1 MEFWIYTFNLT
12 RRNFQFLIIDAFK
25 CFYYDRIVF
34 PNGFFFLFK
43 NLKISDWKQ
52 VKKVFSRRSTII
64 MPIKRSLPSRWPRRS
79 RSSRFHGCC
88 DPTRGLGLS
97 WNGSVS
103 CSPAFCPVA
112 RQGTIHRVSW
122 STAKRKSFSG
132 RKKDLIRQLVR
143 TYGTWFCLG

>member
-1 MEFWIYTFNLT
+1 MIT
-12 RRNFQFLIIDAFK
+12 
-25 CFYYDRIVF
+25 
-34 PNGFFFLFK
+34 FFFFY
-43 NLKISDWKQ
+43 LKISDWKQ
-52 VKKVFSRRSTII
+52 VKKVSSRRSTII

-103 CSPAFCPVA
+103 CSPAFYPVA

-132 RKKDLIRQLVR
+132 RKKVLIRQLVR
-143 TYGTWFCLG
+143 TYGTWFLLRLTRHVDENGINIP

>member
-1 MEFWIYTFNLT
+1 MI
-12 RRNFQFLIIDAFK
+12 K
-25 CFYYDRIVF
+25 IVF
-34 PNGFFFLFK
+34 PNDNIFFFFY
-43 NLKISDWKQ
+43 LKISDWKQ
-52 VKKVFSRRSTII
+52 VKKVSSRRSTII

-132 RKKDLIRQLVR
+132 RKKVLIRQLVR
-143 TYGTWFCLG
+143 TYGTWFLLRLTRHVDENGINIP

>member
-1 MEFWIYTFNLT
+1 MI
-12 RRNFQFLIIDAFK
+12 K
-25 CFYYDRIVF
+25 IVF
-34 PNGFFFLFK
+34 PNDNIFFFY
-43 NLKISDWKQ
+43 LKISDWKQ
-52 VKKVFSRRSTII
+52 VKKVSSRRSTII

-132 RKKDLIRQLVR
+132 RKKVLIRQLVR
-143 TYGTWFCLG
+143 TYGTWFLLRLTRHVDENGINIP